1 MNWQEQILSKNIKQ
15 TGIFKELT
23 PMTRLEKLETL
34 IKIEESIQYYEN
46 QINELVY
53 SNQLGAGDMFMSIRL
68 RNTHDMEIYDM
79 CIDRLEERFNKLA
92 NTLK

>member
-1 MNWQEQILSKNIKQ
+1 
-15 TGIFKELT
+15 
-23 PMTRLEKLETL
+23 MTRIQKLETL
-34 IKIEESIQYYEN
+34 ILIEETIQYYEN
-46 QINELVY
+46 QIDELVY

-68 RNTHDMEIYDM
+68 KNTHDIEIYEM